1 MNSERQDG
9 LPGDEGR
16 DLPAASEPSRER
28 LVELV
33 LAYGGDPARW
43 PVAERHGG
51 AGLHVVAGDDALR
64 GAVELDQW
72 LASMPAPPAPDPD
85 LRRRILSAAPKP
97 RLGLLGWVAA
107 LWTELGGVR
116 RAGPAFALSL
126 ALGILLAPVA
136 ASEPE
141 ETDVALEAGALAEDY
156 EDLLP

>member
-1 MNSERQDG
+1 MNSKRHDG
-9 LPGDEGR
+9 SPGGTRR
-16 DLPAASEPSRER
+16 DAPPAPAPSRER
-28 LVELV
+28 LLELV
-33 LAYGGDPARW
+33 LAYGADPARW
-43 PVAERHGG
+43 PVAERAGG
-51 AGLHVVAGDDALR
+51 VALHSIADDVVRD
-64 GAVELDQW
+64 AVELDQW

-85 LRRRILSAAPKP
+85 LRRRILAAAPAP

-116 RAGPAFALSL
+116 RAGPALALGL

-141 ETDVALEAGALAEDY
+141 ETEVALEVGALAEDY